1 MTEKI
6 TILKTN
12 RPKDT
17 LIPTELIRTD
27 TVLVKGIE
35 QYCQKN
41 KLNTIYIDN
50 CIAIFDDYLLIA
62 SYNEEVT
69 EDSEG

>member
-1 MTEKI
+1 MEI
-6 TILKTN
+6 SILKTN

-17 LIPTELIRTD
+17 LIPKKLIRD
-27 TVLVKGIE
+27 DEVLVKGIE

-41 KLNTIYIDN
+41 KLNPIYIDD

-62 SYNEEVT
+62 SYSEEV
-69 EDSEG
+69 